1 MKDFL
6 DKAPFVRLLL
16 VLLSGI
22 LLQYYVGFT
31 DFSTYLFALGVLFL
45 GVSFFP
51 SLKFRYSLR
60 PLFGIGISLVVCGIG
75 IVSTSQRQK
84 QTAFLFPK
92 QAEAYVGTVNEMPQA
107 KPRSI
112 ACRMSLEDSEKHNV
126 VCYFQIDS
134 MSRSLRVGDRVLFYA
149 EIKPFKN
156 RGNPD
161 DFDYVAYMHRM
172 GFSGTTYVAASRWEK
187 LAPSGFS
194 LYSYS
199 QQLRSRVLD
208 FYRTL
213 NLGHDNF
220 AVFSALTLGYM
231 DELDDSVQQ
240 AFRATGTS
248 HILSVSG
255 LHVAILYMVIASML
269 SFLPKSRRMVVLRQ
283 LLIILLLW
291 AYAFLTG
298 LPSSVV
304 RATLM
309 ISVFCM
315 AVAMRKKAFSYN
327 TVCFAAFMMLLYN
340 PFDFFNIGFQ
350 LSFVAVLSI
359 CFFLPPILKI
369 IQPKNK
375 VANFFWETSAV
386 SLAVQLG
393 TYPICLF
400 YFGTFPTYFFLTNL
414 VIVPL
419 STLVMYSS
427 LGIYLAACLVWLL
440 PAHSGAV
447 FLVPVWTLDLFLT
460 LLLRFVSFFESLP
473 SALIQKI
480 SLNLPQMFLLMLLSV
495 VVLLFF
501 QKSRPKTLMFAFG
514 TISLFLL
521 IGLPVFAKEKDPS
534 VYVFNRN
541 DRLEIGRVGEP
552 CFVSD
557 TTRAMPFAFL
567 DISGLKIAVVKSDCW
582 QGLKAEK
589 PFSVDYLI
597 LSGGDSIS
605 MYHMNKLFNMKLV
618 ILDGVLSARS
628 ARRLQRECKK
638 LSISSYDVKEKGAF
652 RIKNY

>member
-6 DKAPFVRLLL
+6 DRAPFVRLLL
-16 VLLSGI
+16 ALLSGI
-22 LLQYYVGFT
+22 FLQYYTGFAG
-31 DFSTYLFALGVLFL
+31 FSVYLFCLGVLFL
-45 GVSFFP
+45 GLSFLP
-51 SLKFRYSLR
+51 SLKLRYNLR
-60 PLFGIGISLVVCGIG
+60 PLFGIGMSLIVCGLG
-75 IVSTSQRQK
+75 IVSTSQRQE
-84 QTAFLFPK
+84 QTAFSFPK
-92 QAEAYVGTVNEMPQA
+92 QAQAYIGTVAEMPQA

-112 ACRMSLEDSEKHNV
+112 ACRISLEDREKHNI

-161 DFDYVAYMHRM
+161 DFDYVTYMNRM
-172 GFSGTTYVAASRWEK
+172 GFSGTTYAAASRWEK
-187 LAPSGFS
+187 LPTRVFS

-199 QQLRSRVLD
+199 QQLRTRILD

-255 LHVAILYMVIASML
+255 LHVVILYMVIASML
-269 SFLPKSRRMVVLRQ
+269 SFFPKSRRMVALRQ

-309 ISVFCM
+309 ISVFCV

-327 TVCFAAFMMLLYN
+327 TVCFAAFIMLLYN
-340 PFDFFNIGFQ
+340 PFGFFNIGFQ

-369 IQPKNK
+369 IQPPNK
-375 VANFFWETSAV
+375 VATFFWETSAV

-393 TYPICLF
+393 TYPICLY
-400 YFGTFPTYFFLTNL
+400 YFGTFPTYFFITNL

-427 LGIYLAACLVWLL
+427 LGIYLSASFAWLL
-440 PAHSGAV
+440 PAYSGAI
-447 FLVPVWTLDLFLT
+447 FLVPVWTLNLLLT

-473 SALIQKI
+473 SALIQNI
-480 SLNLPQMFLLMLLSV
+480 SINLPQMFLLMILSILA
-495 VVLLFF
+495 LLFF
-501 QKSRPKTLMFAFG
+501 QNSRPKTLMFAFG

-534 VYVFNRN
+534 VYVFNRS
-541 DRLEIGRVGEP
+541 DKLEIGRVGEP

-557 TTRAMPFAFL
+557 TTRPMPFAFL
-567 DISGLKIAVVKSDCW
+567 DMGGLKIAVVKSDSW
-582 QGLKAEK
+582 QGMKAEK

-597 LSGGDSIS
+597 LSGGDSLS
-605 MYHMNKLFNMKLV
+605 MYHMNKLFNAKLV

-628 ARRLQRECKK
+628 TRRLQRECKK